1 MMDETLSKLKER
13 YERDPDSLIFAQYA
27 DYLRKSGEIEEAIK
41 ILEKGI
47 QKHPNYAT
55 GYLILGRCYKDKEL
69 YEPALAQLEK
79 AYELDHQNI
88 LSLRELAD
96 LHLKL
101 NNIDNAIKYFEN
113 LLNLD
118 PLDDETR
125 KKLNELKKKKEE
137 MEKETEVKIS
147 EMSKKDFFSYFDETE
162 ITEKKEVEK
171 EEEKE
176 AFIEEI
182 QEVELIIPEKKEE
195 QPAETPI
202 IEEEKIEEKTEA
214 PIIEEIETPKIE
226 EKLEEEKPPIIE
238 EKIIEEEV
246 ELKTPEMEERK
257 EEVGTP
263 FVETTITKKEEKP
276 ISTLEPRYTIE
287 LANIYFKFGFKEK
300 GINVLEKILEI
311 EPDNKDAKSM
321 LMDAKGISVLEEIKE
336 KKAPVEESIPPETD
350 ILTQIGKER
359 PKLEGGEEE
368 VNILGSIEK
377 EEAELEKETEEK
389 KEEKKDERPKT
400 LKDIFGEGED

>member
-1 MMDETLSKLKER
+1 MDEILSKLKER

-162 ITEKKEVEK
+162 ITEKKE
-171 EEEKE
+171 EEKE

-182 QEVELIIPEKKEE
+182 QEVEPIIPEKKEE

-226 EKLEEEKPPIIE
+226 KKLEEEKPPIIE

-257 EEVGTP
+257 EEVKP
-263 FVETTITKKEEKP
+263 EEKP

-389 KEEKKDERPKT
+389 KEEKKDEKPKT